1 MTDKLR
7 LELQIEILEDI
18 ILDKLGKDTSSKLYQ
33 QLPKELKNYLSWTNW
48 ENGEEIAKEI
58 MPKATGLQ
66 IENFVGL
73 FREMA
78 FNDTWDL
85 LVGLIKA
92 KIIKVNI

>member
-7 LELQIEILEDI
+7 LELQIEFLQDI
-18 ILDKLGKDTSSKLYQ
+18 VLDKIGRLNSELYKQ
-33 QLPKELKNYLSWTNW
+33 MPKELKNYTNQVNW
-48 ENGEEIAKEI
+48 ENAEAIAKEI
-58 MPKATGLQ
+58 MPKSNDFE
-66 IENFVGL
+66 IESFIDL
-73 FREMA
+73 FTEMA